1 MIEQNEQHWRFICAQ
16 MANSRRPGHI
26 LSIHMAVD
34 LWENIHGRVNN
45 CKSCLPQKFCHIQYL
60 MEQLWSVVIVTS
72 RVHDIR
78 EEEGV
83 LLSNSLYK
91 HVLQSISVVD
101 CLTILNMYGVDCI
114 SVPGRGIKN
123 TDINFMNKTS
133 KKTKKP
139 RNNACM
145 KILLLC
151 YSKAQRTLHY
161 QIQPLI

>member
-1 MIEQNEQHWRFICAQ
+1 M
-16 MANSRRPGHI
+16 
-26 LSIHMAVD
+26 D
-34 LWENIHGRVNN
+34 
-45 CKSCLPQKFCHIQYL
+45 
-60 MEQLWSVVIVTS
+60 IVTS

-78 EEEGV
+78 EEESV

-91 HVLQSISVVD
+91 HVLQSISAFD

-123 TDINFMNKTS
+123 TDINIMNKTS

-145 KILLLC
+145 KILLLY
-151 YSKAQRTLHY
+151 YSKAQQTLHY